1 MKAQGGVA
9 HNHMFLFIFI
19 VLESVPAT
27 PIITMAFQKGGDLG
41 STRFAKPEVHAEA
54 RVLVKPSHGKI
65 AANDDAYALAA

>member
-1 MKAQGGVA
+1 VRITKAARRALWKGA
-9 HNHMFLFIFI
+9 
-19 VLESVPAT
+19 PAD
-27 PIITMAFQKGGDLG
+27 PILGDVSREGGDLG